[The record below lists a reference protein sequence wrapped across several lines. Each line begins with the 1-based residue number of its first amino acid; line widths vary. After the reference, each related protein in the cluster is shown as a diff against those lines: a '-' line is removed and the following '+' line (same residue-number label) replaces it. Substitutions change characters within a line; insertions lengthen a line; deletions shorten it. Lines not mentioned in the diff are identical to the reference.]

1 MPFQGFVLNN
11 FLSIFKYLPKQFLR
25 NTMNRPCA
33 QARRVKDIGLVLP
46 KYYGESEIT
55 APIRRTRSEIFRVHV
70 GVGAH
75 SLSITCLSFY
85 IIPKN
90 SSTHYECSTSAS
102 APCGAYYLLT
112 GFSERTPDIS
122 DVGFCI
128 LARPAMTDSSVERAG
143 CASSLANMFFAA
155 LTLLLRLL
163 PQSGH
168 LNRIL
173 FLSCADASI
182 E

>member
-1 MPFQGFVLNN
+1 M
-11 FLSIFKYLPKQFLR
+11 
-25 NTMNRPCA
+25 
-33 QARRVKDIGLVLP
+33 
-46 KYYGESEIT
+46 
-55 APIRRTRSEIFRVHV
+55 
-70 GVGAH
+70 
-75 SLSITCLSFY
+75 
-85 IIPKN
+85 
-90 SSTHYECSTSAS
+90 
-102 APCGAYYLLT
+102 LT
-112 GFSERTPDIS
+112 WFSGRTPNIS
-122 DVGFCI
+122 GVEFCI
-128 LARPAMTDSSVERAG
+128 LAHPAMTDSSVERAG

>member
-1 MPFQGFVLNN
+1 ML
-11 FLSIFKYLPKQFLR
+11 
-25 NTMNRPCA
+25 MW
-33 QARRVKDIGLVLP
+33 
-46 KYYGESEIT
+46 
-55 APIRRTRSEIFRVHV
+55 
-70 GVGAH
+70 
-75 SLSITCLSFY
+75 
-85 IIPKN
+85 
-90 SSTHYECSTSAS
+90 
-102 APCGAYYLLT
+102 
-112 GFSERTPDIS
+112 FSGRTPDIS
-122 DVGFCI
+122 GVGFCI